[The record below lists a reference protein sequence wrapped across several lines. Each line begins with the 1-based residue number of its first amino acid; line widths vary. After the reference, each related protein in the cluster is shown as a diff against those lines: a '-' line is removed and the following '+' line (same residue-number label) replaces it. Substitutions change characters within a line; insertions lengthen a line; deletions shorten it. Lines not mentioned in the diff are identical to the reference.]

1 MKLFLRIFFCFW
13 ITTVLMVAVVLSV
26 NEFTSFSLPGDRETT
41 FIPETVRSVLTD
53 AANAYENQGPGAM
66 TSLLQ
71 NSLSTRHRR
80 VYIFDQTGGLLF
92 GKENPPAFF
101 NHLAQDAIKTNHSQM
116 CRYFGMRMLF
126 VSPVE
131 SVSGVRYAA
140 AISVFEPSRRLLS
153 KRFWFNIGIAMFP
166 MGLAC
171 MALSLYLT
179 RPITRLR
186 ATAKRLASGDL
197 HARALTSGTGRRDEL
212 GDLARD
218 FDVMA
223 DRIQLLMTA
232 QRRFVTDVSHELGAP
247 LTRMHLALA
256 LLRRKIVQ
264 GDLAE
269 VQRLEHET
277 DRLSN
282 LVQQLLLLA
291 SLEAGSFPA
300 ETMAAV
306 SLSSLRNSVI
316 EDASIEVSQAGCTI
330 TGSADNTI
338 LLAYPQLL
346 RRAVDNVVRN
356 AIRYSPRDSEID
368 FDCHLE
374 TNTQQVVL
382 QIADHGPGVPQE
394 MLSDIFLPFFR
405 TAPGRERKT
414 GGIGMGLAI
423 AADAVRAHDGT
434 ISAANQ
440 KNGGLR
446 VTITLPMRMPE
457 AGDESVNMTLF
468 NASGAT

>member
-1 MKLFLRIFFCFW
+1 MKLFVRIFFGFW
-13 ITTVLMVAVVLSV
+13 VTTVLMVAVVLSV
-26 NEFTSFSLPGDRETT
+26 SEFTSLPRPDDRETT
-41 FIPETVRSVLTD
+41 FIPETVRIVLTD
-53 AANAYENQGPGAM
+53 AVNAYENHGPAAM
-66 TSLLQ
+66 TSLLE
-71 NSLSTRHRR
+71 NSPSTHYRR
-80 VYIFDQTGGLLF
+80 VYIFDQTGRLLS
-92 GKENPPAFF
+92 GKENPPALF
-101 NHLAQDAIKTNHSQM
+101 NHLAQDAIKTDQSQM
-116 CRYFGMRMLF
+116 RRYFGMRVLF
-126 VSPVE
+126 ISPVE
-131 SVSGVRYAA
+131 SSSGVRYGAVM
-140 AISVFEPSRRLLS
+140 SVFEPSRRLLS
-153 KRFWFNIGIAMFP
+153 KRLWFNMGIAMFP

-186 ATAKRLASGDL
+186 ATAKRLAGGDL
-197 HARALTSGTGRRDEL
+197 HARAVPSGTGRRDEL

-218 FDVMA
+218 FDMMA
-223 DRIQLLMTA
+223 ARIQLLMTA
-232 QRRFVTDVSHELGAP
+232 QRRFLTDVSHELGAP

-256 LLRRKIVQ
+256 LLRRKTAQ
-264 GDLAE
+264 EDLAE

-300 ETMAAV
+300 ETMAPV
-306 SLSSLRNSVI
+306 SLNFIRNNVI
-316 EDASIEVSQAGCTI
+316 EEASIEVSQAACKI
-330 TGSADNTI
+330 IGSADETI

-374 TNTQQVVL
+374 PDTQQVVF
-382 QIADHGPGVPQE
+382 QIADHGPGVPEE

-423 AADAVRAHDGT
+423 ASDAVRAHDGT
-434 ISAANQ
+434 ISAANR
-440 KNGGLR
+440 KSGGLR
-446 VTITLPMRMPE
+446 ITITLPMRTPE
-457 AGDESVNMTLF
+457 AGDESVRVEEPGVN
-468 NASGAT
+468 S

>member
-26 NEFTSFSLPGDRETT
+26 SEFTSFLLPGDRETT

-53 AANAYENQGPGAM
+53 AVNAYENQGPAAM
-66 TSLLQ
+66 TSLLE
-71 NSLSTRHRR
+71 NSPSTHHRR
-80 VYIFDQTGGLLF
+80 VYIFDQTSRLLS
-92 GKENPPAFF
+92 GKDNPPALF

-116 CRYFGMRMLF
+116 CRYFGMRMVF
-126 VSPVE
+126 VNPVE

-140 AISVFEPSRRLLS
+140 VMSVFEPSRRLFS

-179 RPITRLR
+179 HPITRLR

-197 HARALTSGTGRRDEL
+197 HARALPSGTGRRDEL

-223 DRIQLLMTA
+223 GRIQLLMTA

-256 LLRRKIVQ
+256 LLRRKTAQ
-264 GDLAE
+264 EDLAE
-269 VQRLEHET
+269 VERLEHET
-277 DRLSN
+277 DKLSN

-300 ETMAAV
+300 ETMAPV
-306 SLSSLRNSVI
+306 SLSALRNSVI
-316 EDASIEVSQAGCTI
+316 EDASIEVSQAGCKI
-330 TGSADNTI
+330 TGSADDTT

-356 AIRYSPRDSEID
+356 AIRYSSRDSEID
-368 FDCHLE
+368 FDCYLE
-374 TNTQQVVL
+374 PDTQQVVF
-382 QIADHGPGVPQE
+382 QIADHGPGVPEE

-405 TAPGRERKT
+405 TAPGRERNT

-434 ISAANQ
+434 IAAANR
-440 KNGGLR
+440 KSGGLR
-446 VTITLPMRMPE
+446 VTIMLPMRMPE
-457 AGDESVNMTLF
+457 SGDESVRME
-468 NASGAT
+468 AADADS